1 MSLITIRDQLG
12 GGAPEIGRQIAE
24 LLHADYVDREI
35 IAEVAA
41 QLHRQEQDVLAKER
55 PPSSLLGRIAEALER
70 SAPFGVGFEGAYLPA
85 WQIPL
90 DDARYLKALEF
101 VIKDLARSQSLV
113 IYGRGSQFIL
123 RDYPHAFHVQLV
135 APLEVRVKR
144 IMQSLNLDQEAAKQE
159 IARVDNSNR
168 QFVRRY
174 FKAEVED
181 PVNYDLV
188 INTKNLSFQAA
199 ASMVVDALSYKDQT
213 SDGRSKTA

>member
-1 MSLITIRDQLG
+1 
-12 GGAPEIGRQIAE
+12 
-24 LLHADYVDREI
+24 
-35 IAEVAA
+35 
-41 QLHRQEQDVLAKER
+41 
-55 PPSSLLGRIAEALER
+55 
-70 SAPFGVGFEGAYLPA
+70 
-85 WQIPL
+85 
-90 DDARYLKALEF
+90 
-101 VIKDLARSQSLV
+101 
-113 IYGRGSQFIL
+113 
-123 RDYPHAFHVQLV
+123 
-135 APLEVRVKR
+135 
-144 IMQSLNLDQEAAKQE
+144 MQSLNLDQEAAKQE

>member
-1 MSLITIRDQLG
+1 MSLVTIRDQLG

-35 IAEVAA
+35 IGEVAA

-90 DDARYLKALEF
+90 DDARYLKALES

-123 RDYPHAFHVQLV
+123 KDYPRTFHVQVV
-135 APLEVRVKR
+135 AVSTDFSIPYTESHSV
-144 IMQSLNLDQEAAKQE
+144 
-159 IARVDNSNR
+159 
-168 QFVRRY
+168 F
-174 FKAEVED
+174 
-181 PVNYDLV
+181 P
-188 INTKNLSFQAA
+188 
-199 ASMVVDALSYKDQT
+199 
-213 SDGRSKTA
+213 